1 MESLDGWA
9 WALIKG
15 NGMKWWA
22 RTCQPSPA
30 WFWTVGSPFS
40 GFHIGSYWQPY
51 FTRVAGGNLD
61 QSPRLIPNSQ
71 PEGHLRIQKL
81 KKRTPFGRC
90 VPQLP
95 TTKMNRI
102 HQLYI
107 YSYIL
112 YCSSPEVREKAM
124 EERNNQQ
131 PLEVSHH
138 FNFSAFQL
146 RSLCLQTA
154 SPSARAELFE
164 IFLQRCRGGKC
175 CGWDAMK
182 ISISPRKRGEIHG
195 NSQMVGKQL
204 VVSTIDGGND
214 EE

>member
-1 MESLDGWA
+1 MMSSNLPTITSLILDCG
-9 WALIKG
+9 IPVF
-15 NGMKWWA
+15 
-22 RTCQPSPA
+22 R
-30 WFWTVGSPFS
+30 V
-40 GFHIGSYWQPY
+40 SYWIILAALFHTRCWGQP
-51 FTRVAGGNLD
+51 R
-61 QSPRLIPNSQ
+61 PIPQVDS
-71 PEGHLRIQKL
+71 
-81 KKRTPFGRC
+81 
-90 VPQLP
+90 QLP
-95 TTKMNRI
+95 TWRAPQNSETKKENSFWKMCSSTPNNKNEQDTSVI
-102 HQLYI
+102 YI
-107 YSYIL
+107 YNYIL
-112 YCSSPEVREKAM
+112 YCSSPEVLEKAM